1 MPIKTE
7 QHLGDK
13 LRLAM
18 DAKDVK
24 QADVAREFGVKPPT
38 VSSDWLK
45 FGRID
50 KRHYPRLV
58 AFFGLPY
65 EWWFGDAGAD
75 KKISDVMLHML
86 KMTEAQKTK
95 MVKEAFSD
103 KKPEGNH
110 GSAPKRASK

>member
-1 MPIKTE
+1 MLKTTE

-18 DAKDVK
+18 EAKKVT
-24 QADVAREFGVKPPT
+24 QAAVAREFGVKPPT
-38 VSSDWLK
+38 VSVDWLK

-50 KRHYPRLV
+50 KKHYPRLV
-58 AFFGLPY
+58 SFFRLPY

-86 KMTEAQKTK
+86 SMTEDQKTR

-103 KKPEGNH
+103 QEPDGDN
-110 GSAPKRASK
+110 GDTPQRAAK